1 MKLLTVLLLLVSS
14 AFAQAAATPVLTGR
28 KVVFISS
35 AEGTTP
41 FTYVWYKD
49 NVIIP
54 NQTQSTLTIESVTA
68 ADAGTY
74 KVRISNIAGFM
85 DSNEIAV
92 VIPQAP
98 TRAAI
103 TISIIP

>member
-1 MKLLTVLLLLVSS
+1 MKLILAFLLLVSS
-14 AFAQAAATPVLTGR
+14 AFAQAASTPVLAGR

-41 FTYVWYKD
+41 LTYVWYK
-49 NVIIP
+49 NGVVIP
-54 NQTQSTLTIESVTA
+54 NETQSTLTIESVTGN
-68 ADAGTY
+68 DAGTY
-74 KVRISNIAGFM
+74 KVRISNAAGFM
-85 DSNEIAV
+85 DSNEIAI

-98 TRAAI
+98 TKATI

>member
-1 MKLLTVLLLLVSS
+1 MKYVLALLLLVSA
-14 AFAQAAATPVLTGR
+14 AFAQVASTSVLPGR

-35 AEGTTP
+35 VEGAAP

-49 NVIIP
+49 GVVLP
-54 NQTQSTLTIESVTA
+54 NENQSTLTIDSVSA
-68 ADAGTY
+68 ANAGTY
-74 KVRISNIAGFM
+74 KVRISNAAGFM
-85 DSNEIAV
+85 ESNEIAI

-98 TRAAI
+98 TRATI

>member
-1 MKLLTVLLLLVSS
+1 MKLILALLLLVSS
-14 AFAQAAATPVLTGR
+14 AFAQAASTPVLAGR

-49 NVIIP
+49 NVILP
-54 NQTQSTLTIESVTA
+54 NETQSTLTIESVTA
-68 ADAGTY
+68 ANAGTY
-74 KVRISNIAGFM
+74 KVRISNAAGFM
-85 DSNEIAV
+85 DSNEIAI

-98 TRAAI
+98 TRATI

>member
-1 MKLLTVLLLLVSS
+1 MKHVLAVLLLVSA
-14 AFAQAAATPVLTGR
+14 AFAQAASTPVLAGR

-49 NVIIP
+49 GVAIP
-54 NQTQSTLTIESVTA
+54 NETQSTLTIDSVSA
-68 ADAGTY
+68 ANAGTY
-74 KVRISNIAGFM
+74 KVRISNSAGSA
-85 DSNEIAV
+85 DSNEIAI
-92 VIPQAP
+92 VIPQGP
-98 TRAAI
+98 TRATI

>member
-1 MKLLTVLLLLVSS
+1 MKHLLALLLLVSS

-28 KVVFISS
+28 KVVFIST

-49 NVIIP
+49 NVVLP
-54 NQTQSTLTIESVTA
+54 NETQSTLTIESVSA
-68 ADAGTY
+68 VNAGTY
-74 KVRISNIAGFM
+74 KVRISNAAGFM
-85 DSNEIAV
+85 DSNEITV

-98 TRAAI
+98 TRATI

>member
-1 MKLLTVLLLLVSS
+1 MKHILALLLLISS
-14 AFAQAAATPVLTGR
+14 AFAQAASTPVLAGR

-41 FTYVWYKD
+41 FTYAWYKD
-49 NVIIP
+49 GVAIP
-54 NQTQSTLTIESVTA
+54 NETQSTLTIESVSA
-68 ADAGTY
+68 ANAGTY
-74 KVRISNIAGFM
+74 KVRISNAAGSM
-85 DSNEIAV
+85 DSNEIAI

-98 TRAAI
+98 MRATI

>member
-1 MKLLTVLLLLVSS
+1 MKHLLALLLLVSS
-14 AFAQAAATPVLTGR
+14 AFAQVTPVLTGR

-41 FTYVWYKD
+41 FTYVWYK
-49 NVIIP
+49 NGVVIP
-54 NQTQSTLTIESVTA
+54 NETQSTLTIDSVTGN
-68 ADAGTY
+68 DAGTY
-74 KVRISNIAGFM
+74 KVRISNAAGFM
-85 DSNEIAV
+85 DSNEIAI

-98 TRAAI
+98 TRATI